1 MPHLEATYFFSQ
13 FFWCIV
19 MFLLTYLTVG
29 VGFYR
34 KYSKITETRK
44 NKVSSYIS
52 KSNTFLKKATD
63 IEKKIQE
70 SKERLFSEIRKLEED
85 TKKELLRIKE
95 QHLSRVKDEIKKQI
109 VSHEAYLNNLKE
121 KIISKIESNPEVID
135 EKLHSYLFER

>member
-34 KYSKITETRK
+34 KYSKITEVRK
-44 NKVSSYIS
+44 NKVNSYIS
-52 KSNTFLKKATD
+52 KSNAFLKKATD

-70 SKERLFSEIRKLEED
+70 SKKHLSSEVRKLEED

-95 QHLSRVKDEIKKQI
+95 HHLSRVKDEIKKQI
-109 VSHEAYLNNLKE
+109 LSHEVYLNNLKE
-121 KIISKIESNPEVID
+121 RIILKIDNNPKAID
-135 EKLHSYLFER
+135 EELRSYLFER